1 MRMTNFY
8 GHQSVDDL
16 SVLNEVEVIFN
27 VKIQIQSKNKNGEK
41 VSFHVRIIRSQSHRH
56 LLGSVLDLTIS
67 IDFTT
72 FYYFQACK
80 WL

>member
-8 GHQSVDDL
+8 GHQSVNDL

-56 LLGSVLDLTIS
+56 LLESVLDLTIS

>member
-8 GHQSVDDL
+8 GHQSVNDL
-16 SVLNEVEVIFN
+16 SVLNEMEVIFN

-41 VSFHVRIIRSQSHRH
+41 VSFHVRIIRSQSYRH
-56 LLGSVLDLTIS
+56 LLESVLDLTIS

>member
-8 GHQSVDDL
+8 GHQSVNDL

>member
-27 VKIQIQSKNKNGEK
+27 VKIQIQSKSKNGEK

>member
-56 LLGSVLDLTIS
+56 LLESVLDLTIS

>member
-8 GHQSVDDL
+8 GHQSVNDL

-56 LLGSVLDLTIS
+56 LLDSVLDLTIS
-67 IDFTT
+67 IDFTNWST
-72 FYYFQACK
+72 K
-80 WL
+80 GNTTRG

>member
-1 MRMTNFY
+1 MTNFY

-16 SVLNEVEVIFN
+16 SVLNEVEVTFN
-27 VKIQIQSKNKNGEK
+27 VKRFRFSLKVKNGEK

-56 LLGSVLDLTIS
+56 LLESVLDLTIS

>member
-1 MRMTNFY
+1 MTNFY
-8 GHQSVDDL
+8 GHQSVNDL
-16 SVLNEVEVIFN
+16 SVLNEMEVIFN

-41 VSFHVRIIRSQSHRH
+41 VSFHVRIIRSQSYRH
-56 LLGSVLDLTIS
+56 LLESVLDLTIS

>member
-1 MRMTNFY
+1 MTNFY
-8 GHQSVDDL
+8 GHQSVNDL

-56 LLGSVLDLTIS
+56 LLESVLDLTIS